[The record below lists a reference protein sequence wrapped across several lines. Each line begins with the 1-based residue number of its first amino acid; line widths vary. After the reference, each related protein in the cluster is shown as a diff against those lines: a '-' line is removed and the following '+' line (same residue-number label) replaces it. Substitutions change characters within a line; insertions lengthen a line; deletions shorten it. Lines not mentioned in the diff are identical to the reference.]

1 MYLFHSSNILPSQVR
16 AAESLSKL
24 VSDLKEFLILND
36 FSTINETCT
45 QHMSEL
51 AELQRHNRAEL
62 EALHSQAA
70 WGGGGGRG
78 AAAGTLSQDLLGSQQ
93 RTSTSG
99 GVL

>member
-1 MYLFHSSNILPSQVR
+1 MYISLTLHMHPLSSQVR

-36 FSTINETCT
+36 FSTINDSCT

-51 AELQRHNRAEL
+51 AELQRQNRTEL
-62 EALHSQAA
+62 EALYSQTA
-70 WGGGGGRG
+70 WGGGRG
-78 AAAGTLSQDLLGSQQ
+78 AAASLSQDLLGSQQ
-93 RTSTSG
+93 RTSSSG

>member
-1 MYLFHSSNILPSQVR
+1 MYLFYSSNILPSQVR

-45 QHMSEL
+45 QHVSEL
-51 AELQRHNRAEL
+51 AELQRQNRAEL
-62 EALHSQAA
+62 EALYGQAA
-70 WGGGGGRG
+70 WGGGGRG